1 MKRTTFILYR
11 YESLIKTPMLYVEE
25 LPEKQTFKI
34 RVEGDNIEEILDRIY
49 LPERLK
55 QDMRNDIV
63 NIVKGY
69 QMLSMNMSY
78 TQENINLCK
87 KYFRD
92 MFDKFCVI
100 HGSFY
105 KFDEDEI

>member
-1 MKRTTFILYR
+1 MKTTFTLYR
-11 YESLIKTPMLYVEE
+11 FENLVKTNMLYVEE
-25 LPEKQTFKI
+25 LPEEQTYYIK
-34 RVEGDNIEEILDRIY
+34 VEGDNIDEILNRIY

-55 QDMRNDIV
+55 QDLRADIV

-69 QMLSMNMSY
+69 QMITMNMAY
-78 TQENINLCK
+78 TKENNDLCK

-92 MFDKFCVI
+92 MMTKFCMV

-105 KFDEDEI
+105 KFKEDEI

>member
-1 MKRTTFILYR
+1 MKSTFTLYR
-11 YESLIKTPMLYVEE
+11 FENLIQTNLLYVEE
-25 LPEKQTFKI
+25 LPEKQTYYIK
-34 RVEGDNIEEILDRIY
+34 VEGDNIEEILDRIY

-55 QDMRNDIV
+55 NDLRADIV

-69 QMLSMNMSY
+69 QMITMNMAY
-78 TQENINLCK
+78 TKENNDLCK

-92 MFDKFCVI
+92 MMTKFCQI

-105 KFDEDEI
+105 KFKEDEL